1 MLLSKE
7 KIKTPSLKSGG
18 VFLLAVAFS
27 DLHRI
32 LTTVKNIR
40 NVNNILR
47 VIKNDFIV
55 STYDVAIIFIQFMK

>member
-27 DLHRI
+27 DLHKI

-47 VIKNDFIV
+47 VLKKDFICN
-55 STYDVAIIFIQFMK
+55 S